1 MSERDH
7 GSLPPAFY
15 AGPQFISR
23 PAVRDWWTMLHPP
36 YTMWHLS
43 YVVIGS
49 CLVGPVDSTRLA
61 FTVIAFFLAVGIGAH
76 ALDEL
81 HGRPLNTA
89 IPRGALV
96 TAAVVGIGGATVI
109 GIVGIDRVGLPLA
122 VFIVVGVVIAVGYNL
137 ELFGGRLHTDAVF
150 AAGWG
155 AFPLLTGYYAQHQ
168 RLDIASVTAATFA
181 FFMSSAQRQLSTPA
195 LLAATQDERCAWN
208 DHPQR
213 RHHRGDRQGHH
224 PRAARRGIAGVELGC
239 HHARRGPCP
248 RPAGALAVTG
258 SATVVG
264 GGPAGLMA
272 AELLADAGLAVT
284 VYEHMPSV
292 GRKLLLAGRSG
303 LNITHSEPIDDLL
316 RRYGR

>member
-1 MSERDH
+1 MSEREH

-15 AGPQFISR
+15 AGPQFVSR
-23 PAVRDWWTMLHPP
+23 PAARDWWTILHPP

-61 FTVIAFFLAVGIGAH
+61 FTLLAFFLAVGIGAH

-96 TAAVVGIGGATVI
+96 TAAIVGIGGATVI

-122 VFIVVGVVIAVGYNL
+122 VFIIVGVVIAVGYNL

-155 AFPLLTGYYAQHQ
+155 AFPVLTGYYAQHQ

-195 LLAATQDERCAWN
+195 RSLRRKTSDASGTITRNDGTIVGIDRSTILAPLEGALRALSWAAITLAA
-208 DHPQR
+208 
-213 RHHRGDRQGHH
+213 
-224 PRAARRGIAGVELGC
+224 
-239 HHARRGPCP
+239 
-248 RPAGALAVTG
+248 ALA
-258 SATVVG
+258 
-264 GGPAGLMA
+264 
-272 AELLADAGLAVT
+272 LARLA
-284 VYEHMPSV
+284 PW
-292 GRKLLLAGRSG
+292 
-303 LNITHSEPIDDLL
+303 P
-316 RRYGR
+316 